1 MPIWLETSIT
11 IITGLVMLLG
21 LLGLIVP
28 IFPGLVIIWLAALA
42 FALIKISAMTTVSWL
57 LFGIITILAV
67 VGSLA
72 DNVLMGA
79 KALEY
84 GASKRSIF
92 LTLVIAV
99 GVSLFL
105 SPIGGLISA
114 PFALYFLEKGN
125 GRTKE
130 EAMNITKGL
139 MTGWGWAFVVRF
151 GLGMVMIVLWL
162 FII

>member
-11 IITGLVMLLG
+11 VITGVVMFFGLLG
-21 LLGLIVP
+21 LLVP

-42 FALIKISAMTTVSWL
+42 FGLVHGFTTAGWILFFVMTL
-57 LFGIITILAV
+57 LAV

-79 KALEY
+79 KALEH

-92 LTLVIAV
+92 LTLVVALL
-99 GVSLFL
+99 VSFFL
-105 SPIGGLISA
+105 SPIGGLLSA
-114 PFALYFLEKGN
+114 PLALYLLEKGN
-125 GRTKE
+125 GHTKE
-130 EAMNITKGL
+130 EAWAITRGL

-151 GLGMVMIVLWL
+151 GLGIVMIVLW
-162 FII
+162 FFTF